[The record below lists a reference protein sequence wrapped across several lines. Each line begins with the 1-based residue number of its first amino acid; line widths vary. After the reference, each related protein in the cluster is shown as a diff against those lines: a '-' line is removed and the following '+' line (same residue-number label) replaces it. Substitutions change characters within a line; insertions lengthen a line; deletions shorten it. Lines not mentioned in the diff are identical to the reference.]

1 MTNSMNSV
9 QLTNIDLQLG
19 VKRLFKQ
26 LSVSFSAGQHTALL
40 GANGAGKSSLLKLI
54 CGDRTQHA
62 GVIDILG
69 QPREAWNKPALS
81 RHLAVLPQSSELSFA
96 FSVSEVVALGLIN
109 SSLSYQQQQHVI
121 KQQLDLMDIWHY
133 RDTPYPQLSGGE
145 KQRVHYARV
154 TAQLATTPIE
164 QQILLLDEPTSALDL
179 SHQQVLME
187 HASQLSQQG
196 ATVISVV
203 HDLNLASRYCQRII
217 LLKQGEICADGKPE
231 QVLTQANINHVFD
244 YDAQILRHPEQDF
257 PVII

>member
-1 MTNSMNSV
+1 MSNSNSI
-9 QLTNIDLQLG
+9 QLSNIQLSLG
-19 VKRLFKQ
+19 SKQ
-26 LSVSFSAGQHTALL
+26 LFSDLSVNFHAGQHTALL

-54 CGDRTQHA
+54 CGDRKQH
-62 GVIDILG
+62 GGEINILG
-69 QPREAWNKPALS
+69 QQREAWDKPELS

-96 FSVSEVVALGLIN
+96 FSVSEVVALGLLN
-109 SSLSYQQQQHVI
+109 SKLSYQQQQVVV
-121 KQQLDLMDIWHY
+121 KQQLELMDIWHY

-154 TAQLATTPIE
+154 TAQLATTPVE

-187 HASQLSQQG
+187 HASKLSQQG

-203 HDLNLASRYCQRII
+203 HDLNLASRYCQRIL
-217 LLKQGEICADGKPE
+217 LLKHGEMCADGEPE
-231 QVLTQANINHVFD
+231 KVLTQANIHQVFD
-244 YDAQILRHPEQDF
+244 YQAQILRHPEQDF